1 MGSTSK
7 RSCRK
12 PWVYHSLKL
21 FISLTFYDILSF
33 KLLDADS
40 KPDVIEKTPEGI
52 LKRKT
57 FSFYFE
63 IKFWV
68 RGFLGRY
75 LYI

>member
-1 MGSTSK
+1 
-7 RSCRK
+7 
-12 PWVYHSLKL
+12 LKL

-63 IKFWV
+63 IKF
-68 RGFLGRY
+68 
-75 LYI
+75 